1 MATRKIK
8 ILAGSGLLL
17 AVAGGTWLAMNLFAA
32 QAQGTLSQ
40 HPMNLKVS
48 APPSFIMAVDDS
60 GSMTFQTQF
69 PGQDGTACWNY
80 ARQSFFRS
88 KGVLNTV
95 DDIISGY
102 DRYGNPI
109 YGAGEC
115 DYFYVLPGARI
126 NDNSGIPALDVFGF
140 ARSAAYNPAYYDPNI
155 KYEPWLNIVK
165 EEVVSYPQANTT
177 ATLIDPRDTGN
188 SLSLAASYLGKSSWD
203 VQRMQ
208 KGMVAPQGQAYANV
222 TRYED
227 RSGNVTYTFGSENS
241 NGNSAGRSW
250 TSADYASLRYVPA
263 TFFMPYS
270 SDADPRPQLPGT
282 TNAYA
287 GVKRTRIAG
296 ACGPGCDMW
305 KYVIASGDA
314 AALQNFANWYSYYG
328 NRNRAMIAGMT
339 HALNVNDM
347 YVGYFKINDF
357 LKYNSSSDDAKR
369 LAIQDMS
376 LISQKAKLYSDMIAL
391 TANGGTP
398 NRNAVNA
405 AGLQFMRT
413 DDAAPIKLSCQKNAV
428 MLFTDGYSNNGNGFP
443 SSSIPTPG
451 NIDGAMG
458 APFKDSNSDTMADI
472 AAYYYVNPLRTDTA
486 MPKGNVPVPEQC
498 ATSTDKS
505 LDCNKNLHINFYGI
519 TLGARGN
526 LFDPDKQQNPYTDSA
541 IYNNWPPRQNN
552 NPSTVDD
559 IWHAATNTRG
569 EYINARTPA
578 DITTAMRR
586 VLSSVTSGPA
596 PSGSQGLTG
605 ARIGTGSLAVTPQ
618 FEVANEETDW
628 FSRLKASKLAVNDK
642 TQQTEY
648 TQVWEAAEKL
658 GAQRSRTIVATKGNA
673 AVDFS
678 STNIAFTD
686 LCNKDEKQYPGIARC
701 SATEAEKLG
710 GDIAT
715 AMAYLRGDASREV
728 RNSGGIY
735 RTRTTVLG
743 DIVNSSPV
751 ISSPRDDYGYQR
763 ISTAMATSYAT
774 YLTRK
779 RNNGRYMVYVGAN
792 DGMLHAFDGGMNGNG
807 VSDSAGGSETFAYI
821 PGTALGH
828 MANLLYPYVAANK
841 SDQRFRHRYYVDGPI
856 AVADA
861 QIGGNWA
868 TALVGTAGAGGRS
881 VFALDVT
888 TPSSFGTGNR
898 LWEISDVAPGLDST
912 IKANI
917 GHVLG
922 KPVIVPVKEGTGVAW
937 KAIFGNGYNSLSRK
951 AVLFVVDLGSGAVRM
966 ITATEAAATAP
977 AGDNGLGNI
986 VAVDRWR
993 ADSAG
998 GTGRV
1003 RGRDGLTDTI
1013 YAADQR
1019 GALWKFDL
1027 ESTATSVTTP
1037 VFTTARQTN
1046 NNNQV
1051 YRQPITGGMTAVTGP
1066 GGGVMLVLGTGSF
1079 SFDNDPQDLTAQS
1092 LYGVNDTSKDQPE
1105 ATIVPANLVAYTVTT
1120 TNKLRT
1126 VTATPFSGA
1135 ARGWSI
1141 ALPGAGER
1149 FVGNPAV
1156 ASGTVFM
1163 PTYMPTA
1170 GGRGCSTEGSN
1181 WLFGLNPISGVA
1193 SLEQARVG
1201 SITGTPYGAG
1211 TAGVSLDTGG
1221 TAPVKDVNVSV
1232 MPRLAKGAD
1241 RGGRACWMAV
1251 NVAGAPTMYVPYPC
1265 GRQSWRQI
1273 Q

>member
-17 AVAGGTWLAMNLFAA
+17 AVAGGTWLAMSLFAA

-40 HPMNLKVS
+40 RPMNLKVS

-69 PGQDGTACWNY
+69 PGQDGTACWSN
-80 ARQSFFRS
+80 ARKSFFRS
-88 KGVLNTV
+88 AGVLNKP
-95 DDIISGY
+95 DDIIAY
-102 DRYGNPI
+102 DSRNRPYNDGQCN
-109 YGAGEC
+109 
-115 DYFYVLPGARI
+115 YFYLLPGPRI
-126 NDNSGIPALDVFGF
+126 NTSYLGIPALDVFGF
-140 ARSAAYNPAYYDPNI
+140 ARSAAYNPAYYDPSI
-155 KYEPWLNIVK
+155 PYQPWLRIVN
-165 EEVVSYPQANTT
+165 EAVESYPTSIAS
-177 ATLIDPRDTGN
+177 AALIDPRNQNESDYVVDV
-188 SLSLAASYLGKSSWD
+188 SSSYLGTRSWD

-208 KGMVAPQGQAYANV
+208 DGMYAPPGQKYRTVSDSGRFSAVQDNKYGASWSSAANASLEYTPATFYMPFKSDGDPSPQLAGTPNAYANAGK
-222 TRYED
+222 D
-227 RSGNVTYTFGSENS
+227 RTKVL
-241 NGNSAGRSW
+241 
-250 TSADYASLRYVPA
+250 D
-263 TFFMPYS
+263 
-270 SDADPRPQLPGT
+270 
-282 TNAYA
+282 
-287 GVKRTRIAG
+287 
-296 ACGPGCDMW
+296 ACGKGCHMW
-305 KYVIASGDA
+305 KYVLTTSDA
-314 AALQNFANWYSYYG
+314 AAMQNFANWFTYYG

-347 YVGYFKINDF
+347 YVGYFRINDF
-357 LKYNSSSDDAKR
+357 LKYNSSTDDAKR
-369 LAIQDMS
+369 LTIQDMS
-376 LISQKAKLYSDMIAL
+376 LIGQKTQLYSDMIAL
-391 TANGGTP
+391 TASGGTP

-413 DDAAPIKLSCQKNAV
+413 DNAAPIKLSCQKNAV

-443 SSSIPTPG
+443 TSSIPTPG

-458 APFKDSNSDTMADI
+458 APFKDGNSDTMADI
-472 AAYYYVNPLRTDTA
+472 AAYYYVNPLRTDDR
-486 MPKGNVPVPEQC
+486 MPLGQVPVPEQC
-498 ATSTDKS
+498 ATSSDKS
-505 LDCNKNLHINFYGI
+505 LDCKKDLHINFYGI

-526 LFDPDKQQNPYTDSA
+526 LFDPDRQQNPYTDSA
-541 IYNNWPPRQNN
+541 VYNNWPDRQND

-628 FSRLKASKLAVNDK
+628 FSRLKASKLAVNN
-642 TQQTEY
+642 TTHQTEY
-648 TQVWEAAEKL
+648 TQVWDAAEKL

-715 AMAYLRGDASREV
+715 AMSYLRGDASREV

-763 ISTAMATSYAT
+763 ISTGMATSYAT

-807 VSDSAGGSETFAYI
+807 VSDSAGGGETFAYI

-828 MANLLYPYVAANK
+828 MANLLYPYVASQK

-888 TPSSFGTGNR
+888 TPSSFGTTNR

-912 IKANI
+912 VKANI

-922 KPVIVPVKEGTGVAW
+922 KPVIVPVKDGNGVAW
-937 KAIFGNGYNSLSRK
+937 KAIFGNGYNSLNRK

-966 ITATEAAATAP
+966 ISATEAAATAP

-993 ADSAG
+993 ADSSG
-998 GTGRV
+998 GAGRV
-1003 RGRDGLTDTI
+1003 RGRDGLADTV

-1027 ESTATSVTTP
+1027 EDAATSVTKP

-1051 YRQPITGGMTAVTGP
+1051 YRQPITGGMTAVTGS

-1079 SFDNDPQDLTAQS
+1079 SFDNDPQDITAQS
-1092 LYGVNDTSKDQPE
+1092 LYGVNDISKGQPD
-1105 ATIVPANLVAYTVTT
+1105 ATIVPSDLVAYSVTT
-1120 TNKLRT
+1120 SGKQRSI
-1126 VTATPFSGA
+1126 TATPFSGA
-1135 ARGWSI
+1135 ALGWSI
-1141 ALPGAGER
+1141 ALPGSGER

-1163 PTYMPTA
+1163 PTYMPTS

-1181 WLFGLNPISGVA
+1181 WLFGLNPISGGA
-1193 SLEQARVG
+1193 SLELARVG
-1201 SITGTPYGAG
+1201 SIDGKAYGPGA
-1211 TAGVSLDTGG
+1211 AAVSLDTGG

-1232 MPRLAKGAD
+1232 MPRLDKG
-1241 RGGRACWMAV
+1241 GERACWMAI

>member
-728 RNSGGIY
+728 RNSGASIA
-735 RTRTTVLG
+735 
-743 DIVNSSPV
+743 PV
-751 ISSPRDDYGYQR
+751 P
-763 ISTAMATSYAT
+763 
-774 YLTRK
+774 
-779 RNNGRYMVYVGAN
+779 
-792 DGMLHAFDGGMNGNG
+792 
-807 VSDSAGGSETFAYI
+807 
-821 PGTALGH
+821 PC
-828 MANLLYPYVAANK
+828 
-841 SDQRFRHRYYVDGPI
+841 
-856 AVADA
+856 
-861 QIGGNWA
+861 WA
-868 TALVGTAGAGGRS
+868 T
-881 VFALDVT
+881 
-888 TPSSFGTGNR
+888 
-898 LWEISDVAPGLDST
+898 
-912 IKANI
+912 
-917 GHVLG
+917 
-922 KPVIVPVKEGTGVAW
+922 
-937 KAIFGNGYNSLSRK
+937 LS
-951 AVLFVVDLGSGAVRM
+951 
-966 ITATEAAATAP
+966 IP
-977 AGDNGLGNI
+977 A
-986 VAVDRWR
+986 R
-993 ADSAG
+993 
-998 GTGRV
+998 
-1003 RGRDGLTDTI
+1003 
-1013 YAADQR
+1013 
-1019 GALWKFDL
+1019 
-1027 ESTATSVTTP
+1027 
-1037 VFTTARQTN
+1037 
-1046 NNNQV
+1046 
-1051 YRQPITGGMTAVTGP
+1051 
-1066 GGGVMLVLGTGSF
+1066 
-1079 SFDNDPQDLTAQS
+1079 
-1092 LYGVNDTSKDQPE
+1092 
-1105 ATIVPANLVAYTVTT
+1105 
-1120 TNKLRT
+1120 
-1126 VTATPFSGA
+1126 
-1135 ARGWSI
+1135 
-1141 ALPGAGER
+1141 
-1149 FVGNPAV
+1149 
-1156 ASGTVFM
+1156 
-1163 PTYMPTA
+1163 
-1170 GGRGCSTEGSN
+1170 
-1181 WLFGLNPISGVA
+1181 
-1193 SLEQARVG
+1193 
-1201 SITGTPYGAG
+1201 
-1211 TAGVSLDTGG
+1211 
-1221 TAPVKDVNVSV
+1221 
-1232 MPRLAKGAD
+1232 
-1241 RGGRACWMAV
+1241 
-1251 NVAGAPTMYVPYPC
+1251 
-1265 GRQSWRQI
+1265 
-1273 Q
+1273 

>member
-17 AVAGGTWLAMNLFAA
+17 AVAGGAWLAMNLFAA

-40 HPMNLKVS
+40 RPMNLKVS

-80 ARQSFFRS
+80 DRQSFFRS

-102 DRYGNPI
+102 DWRGNPV

-115 DYFYVLPGARI
+115 DYFYVLPGSRI

-140 ARSAAYNPAYYDPNI
+140 ARSAAYNPAYYDPTI

-165 EEVVSYPQANTT
+165 EEVVSYPQADLT

-188 SLSLAASYLGKSSWD
+188 SLSLAASYLGRSSWD

-208 KGMVAPQGQAYANV
+208 KGMIAPKGQAYANA
-222 TRYED
+222 TRRVD
-227 RSGNVTYTFGSENS
+227 SRGNVTYTFGTENS
-241 NGNSAGRSW
+241 NNSGSGRSW

-263 TFFMPYS
+263 TFYTPFIS
-270 SDADPRPQLPGT
+270 KADPWPQLPGT
-282 TNAYA
+282 ANAYA
-287 GVKRTRIAG
+287 GVARTQIAG
-296 ACGPGCDMW
+296 ACGTGCDMW
-305 KYVIASGDA
+305 KYVITSNDV

-357 LKYNSSSDDAKR
+357 QKYNSSSDSAKR

-376 LISQKAKLYSDMIAL
+376 LISQKAQLYSDMIAL

-398 NRNAVNA
+398 NRHAVNA

-413 DDAAPIKLSCQKNAV
+413 DDSAPIKLSCQKNAV

-443 SSSIPTPG
+443 TSSIPTPG

-458 APFKDSNSDTMADI
+458 TPFSDSNADTMADI
-472 AAYYYVNPLRTDTA
+472 AAYYYVNPLRTDDR
-486 MPKGNVPVPEQC
+486 MPKGQVPVPEQC
-498 ATSTDKS
+498 ATNTDKS

-526 LFDPDKQQNPYTDSA
+526 LFDPDKQQNPYTNSTV
-541 IYNNWPPRQNN
+541 YSNWPPRQDN

-628 FSRLKASKLAVNDK
+628 FSRLKASKLAVNN
-642 TQQTEY
+642 TTRQTEY

-658 GAQRSRTIVATKGNA
+658 GAQRSRNIVATKGNA
-673 AVDFS
+673 AVVFN
-678 STNIAFTD
+678 STNITFTD
-686 LCNKDEKQYPGIARC
+686 LCSKDEKQYPGIARC
-701 SATEAEKLG
+701 APTEAEKLG
-710 GDIAT
+710 GDIST
-715 AMAYLRGDASREV
+715 AIAYLGGDASREV

-763 ISTAMATSYAT
+763 ISTDMATSYAT

-792 DGMLHAFDGGMNGNG
+792 DGMLHAFDGGMNGSG

-861 QIGGNWA
+861 QIDGKWA

-898 LWEISDVAPGLDST
+898 LWEISDVAPGLDAT
-912 IKANI
+912 VKANI

-922 KPVIVPVKEGTGVAW
+922 KPVIVPVKDGNGVAW
-937 KAIFGNGYNSLSRK
+937 KAIFGNGYNSLNRK

-966 ITATEAAATAP
+966 ISANEAAATAP

-993 ADSAG
+993 ADSSG

-1003 RGRDGLTDTI
+1003 RGRDGLADTV

-1027 ESTATSVTTP
+1027 EDAATSVTAP

-1051 YRQPITGGMTAVTGP
+1051 YRQPITGGMTAVTGS

-1079 SFDNDPQDLTAQS
+1079 SFDNDPQDVTAQS
-1092 LYGVNDTSKDQPE
+1092 LYGVNDTSKGQPE
-1105 ATIVPANLVAYTVTT
+1105 TTIVPSDLVAYSVA
-1120 TNKLRT
+1120 TNGKQRSI
-1126 VTATPFSGA
+1126 AAKPFSGA

-1141 ALPGAGER
+1141 ALPGSGER

-1163 PTYMPTA
+1163 PTYMPTS

-1181 WLFGLNPISGVA
+1181 WLFGLDPISGGA
-1193 SLEQARVG
+1193 SLELARVG
-1201 SITGTPYGAG
+1201 SIDGAAYGSG
-1211 TAGVSLDTGG
+1211 TAAVSLDTGG
-1221 TAPVKDVNVSV
+1221 TAPVRDVNTSV
-1232 MPRLAKGAD
+1232 MPRLDKG
-1241 RGGRACWMAV
+1241 GGRACWMAI

>member
-69 PGQDGTACWNY
+69 PGQDGTACWSN
-80 ARQSFFRS
+80 ARKSFFKS
-88 KGVLNTV
+88 AGVLNKP
-95 DDIISGY
+95 DDIIAY
-102 DRYGNPI
+102 DSWNRPYNDGQCN
-109 YGAGEC
+109 
-115 DYFYVLPGARI
+115 YFYLLPGPRI
-126 NDNSGIPALDVFGF
+126 NTSYLGIPALDVFGF
-140 ARSAAYNPAYYDPNI
+140 ARSAAYNPAYYDPSI
-155 KYEPWLNIVK
+155 QYQPWLRIVN
-165 EEVVSYPQANTT
+165 EAVESYPASV
-177 ATLIDPRDTGN
+177 ASAALIDPRNQNDSN
-188 SLSLAASYLGKSSWD
+188 YVVNVSSSYLGTRSWD

-208 KGMVAPQGQAYANV
+208 DGMYAPPGQRYMTVSDSGRFSSVQENKSGTSWSSAANASLEYTPATFYMPFKSDGDPYPQLAGTPNAYANA
-222 TRYED
+222 
-227 RSGNVTYTFGSENS
+227 GNN
-241 NGNSAGRSW
+241 
-250 TSADYASLRYVPA
+250 
-263 TFFMPYS
+263 
-270 SDADPRPQLPGT
+270 
-282 TNAYA
+282 
-287 GVKRTRIAG
+287 RTKVLD
-296 ACGPGCDMW
+296 ACGKGCHMW
-305 KYVIASGDA
+305 KYVLTASDA
-314 AALQNFANWYSYYG
+314 AAMQNFANWFTYYG

-347 YVGYFKINDF
+347 YVGYFRINDF
-357 LKYNSSSDDAKR
+357 LKYNSSTDAAKR
-369 LAIQDMS
+369 LTIQDMS
-376 LISQKAKLYSDMIAL
+376 LIGQKTQLYNDMIAL
-391 TANGGTP
+391 TASGGTP

-541 IYNNWPPRQNN
+541 VYSNWPSRQND

-578 DITTAMRR
+578 DITAAMRR

-678 STNIAFTD
+678 STNIAFSD

-792 DGMLHAFDGGMNGNG
+792 DGMLHAFDGGMNGSG
-807 VSDSAGGSETFAYI
+807 VSDGAGGSETFAYI

-912 IKANI
+912 VKANI

-1003 RGRDGLTDTI
+1003 RGRDGLADTI

-1105 ATIVPANLVAYTVTT
+1105 VTIVPANLVAYTVTT

>member
-17 AVAGGTWLAMNLFAA
+17 AVAGGTWLAMSLFAA

-40 HPMNLKVS
+40 RPMNLKVS

-69 PGQDGTACWNY
+69 PGQDGTACWSN
-80 ARQSFFRS
+80 ARKSFFRS
-88 KGVLNTV
+88 AGVLNKPE
-95 DDIISGY
+95 DIVAY
-102 DRYGNPI
+102 DAWGRAYNDGQCN
-109 YGAGEC
+109 
-115 DYFYVLPGARI
+115 YFYLLPGPRI
-126 NDNSGIPALDVFGF
+126 NTSYLGIPALDVFGF
-140 ARSAAYNPAYYDPNI
+140 ARSAAYNPAYYDPSI
-155 KYEPWLNIVK
+155 QYQPWLRIVN
-165 EEVVSYPQANTT
+165 EAVESYPPST
-177 ATLIDPRDTGN
+177 ASAALIDPRRAGESDYVVNLTGT
-188 SLSLAASYLGKSSWD
+188 YLGALSWD

-208 KGMVAPQGQAYANV
+208 DGMYAPPGQRYSTVSDSGRFSAVQANK
-222 TRYED
+222 
-227 RSGNVTYTFGSENS
+227 FG
-241 NGNSAGRSW
+241 ASW
-250 TSADYASLRYVPA
+250 TSAGNASLEYTPA
-263 TFFMPYS
+263 TFYMPFKS
-270 SDADPRPQLPGT
+270 NGDPYPQLAGAPD
-282 TNAYA
+282 AYA
-287 GVKRTRIAG
+287 NAGNNRTKVLD
-296 ACGPGCDMW
+296 ACGKGCHMW
-305 KYVIASGDA
+305 KYVLTTSDA
-314 AALQNFANWYSYYG
+314 AAMQNFANWFTYYG

-357 LKYNSSSDDAKR
+357 QKYNSSTDPAKR
-369 LAIQDMS
+369 LAVQDMS
-376 LISQKAKLYSDMIAL
+376 QMPQKTQLYSDMISL
-391 TANGGTP
+391 TASGGTP

-443 SSSIPTPG
+443 ASSIPTPG
-451 NIDGAMG
+451 NIDGGLG
-458 APFKDSNSDTMADI
+458 APFSDGYSHTMADI
-472 AAYYYVNPLRTDTA
+472 ATYYYVNPLRTDDR
-486 MPKGNVPVPEQC
+486 MPLGQVPVPEQC

-505 LDCNKNLHINFYGI
+505 LDCKKDLHINFYGI

-526 LFDPDKQQNPYTDSA
+526 LFDPDRQQNPYTDSTV
-541 IYNNWPPRQNN
+541 YSNWPDRQND

-628 FSRLKASKLAVNDK
+628 FSRLKASKLTVNN
-642 TQQTEY
+642 TTRQTEY
-648 TQVWEAAEKL
+648 TQVWDAAEKL
-658 GAQRSRTIVATKGNA
+658 GAQRSRNIVAAKGNA
-673 AVDFS
+673 AVVFN
-678 STNIAFTD
+678 STNISFTD
-686 LCNKDEKQYPGIARC
+686 LCSKDEKQYPGIARC
-701 SATEAEKLG
+701 APTEAEKLG
-710 GDIAT
+710 GDIST
-715 AMAYLRGDASREV
+715 AIAYLGGDASREV

-763 ISTAMATSYAT
+763 ISTDMATSYAT
-774 YLTRK
+774 YLARK
-779 RNNGRYMVYVGAN
+779 RSNGRYMVYVGAN
-792 DGMLHAFDGGMNGNG
+792 DGMLHAFDGGMNGSG

-861 QIGGNWA
+861 QIDGKWA

-898 LWEISDVAPGLDST
+898 LWEISDVAPGLDAT
-912 IKANI
+912 VKANI

-922 KPVIVPVKEGTGVAW
+922 KPVIVPVKDGNGVAW
-937 KAIFGNGYNSLSRK
+937 KAIFGNGYNSLNRK

-966 ITATEAAATAP
+966 ISANEAAATAP

-993 ADSAG
+993 ADSSG

-1003 RGRDGLTDTI
+1003 RGRDGLADTV

-1027 ESTATSVTTP
+1027 EDAATSVTAP

-1051 YRQPITGGMTAVTGP
+1051 YRQPITGGMTAVTGS

-1079 SFDNDPQDLTAQS
+1079 SFDNDPQDVTAQS
-1092 LYGVNDTSKDQPE
+1092 LYGVNDTSKGQPE
-1105 ATIVPANLVAYTVTT
+1105 TTIVPSDLVAYSVA
-1120 TNKLRT
+1120 TNGKQRSI
-1126 VTATPFSGA
+1126 AAKPFSGA

-1141 ALPGAGER
+1141 ALPGSGER

-1163 PTYMPTA
+1163 PTYMPTS

-1181 WLFGLNPISGVA
+1181 WLFGLDPVSGGA
-1193 SLEQARVG
+1193 SLELARVG
-1201 SITGTPYGAG
+1201 STDGKAYGSG
-1211 TAGVSLDTGG
+1211 TAAVSLDTGG
-1221 TAPVKDVNVSV
+1221 TAPVKDVNASV
-1232 MPRLAKGAD
+1232 MPRLDKG
-1241 RGGRACWMAV
+1241 GGRACWMAI